1 LETVQVTAHR
11 TEKPLAE
18 TAPNAS
24 VISRHK
30 LDDRLIRDISDAA
43 KYEPGVEVA
52 SDPNRRGNAGWTIR
66 GIDGNRILMLIDGER
81 LPEAYAGGGNGNGAI
96 SGRDFV
102 ELETLRA
109 IDIVKGPT
117 SSLYG
122 SDAIGGVIGYRT
134 KAVDDFVPE

>member
-1 LETVQVTAHR
+1 
-11 TEKPLAE
+11 
-18 TAPNAS
+18 
-24 VISRHK
+24 
-30 LDDRLIRDISDAA
+30 
-43 KYEPGVEVA
+43 
-52 SDPNRRGNAGWTIR
+52 
-66 GIDGNRILMLIDGER
+66 MLIDGER

-96 SGRDFV
+96 AGRDFV

-134 KAVDDFVPE
+134 KAVDDFVPEDQGIGGSVKAFGAGADNSWGAAPASAPRASAPTPC